1 MKIIR
6 LLVYKIHII
15 PDGFEAHFKVGE
27 SYVKIFLINFGKTER
42 QSDQGEN
49 QFTDLQKRNALPEIS
64 SGNASQFF
72 WHFSS
77 NTCLSGAG
85 DVQVVEPPD
94 AIKTVLVRWN
104 SVKIDLNELARLR
117 WIKKMSLPQICK
129 TLQWS
134 RSTVQVSIRTIRNCG
149 VSKMNLEEF
158 EKISIQEAINDE
170 IEVLLRQQKN
180 FRLNSVSSEFGK

>member
-1 MKIIR
+1 LIFGNQIR
-6 LLVYKIHII
+6 
-15 PDGFEAHFKVGE
+15 FE
-27 SYVKIFLINFGKTER
+27 T
-42 QSDQGEN
+42 
-49 QFTDLQKRNALPEIS
+49 
-64 SGNASQFF
+64 
-72 WHFSS
+72 
-77 NTCLSGAG
+77 GAG

-180 FRLNSVSSEFGK
+180 FRLSSVSSEFRK

>member
-1 MKIIR
+1 M
-6 LLVYKIHII
+6 
-15 PDGFEAHFKVGE
+15 
-27 SYVKIFLINFGKTER
+27 
-42 QSDQGEN
+42 
-49 QFTDLQKRNALPEIS
+49 
-64 SGNASQFF
+64 
-72 WHFSS
+72 
-77 NTCLSGAG
+77 
-85 DVQVVEPPD
+85 
-94 AIKTVLVRWN
+94 RWN

-117 WIKKMSLPQICK
+117 WIKKMSLLQICK

-180 FRLNSVSSEFGK
+180 FRLSSVSAEFRK